1 VFHPLGRKITNVHVR
16 GALLP
21 GYFPSA
27 LPGCSN
33 PGLLDRNVCRDDVGL
48 PRAIDSP
55 ASAPYFLISM
65 EMELPADSRR
75 VLNMILDN
83 GSIRGFE
90 LRRMSGMPCDALI
103 KAAKPLIDNRYVT
116 ASGVLNED
124 TLDGVRFAPLSS
136 SLGAR

>member
-1 VFHPLGRKITNVHVR
+1 MPLGFDTVSSRNY
-16 GALLP
+16 ALRRNDHCHAPLTLP
-21 GYFPSA
+21 AARLIFS
-27 LPGCSN
+27 
-33 PGLLDRNVCRDDVGL
+33 
-48 PRAIDSP
+48 
-55 ASAPYFLISM
+55 ISM
-65 EMELPADSRR
+65 EIELPADSRR

-90 LRRMSGMPCDALI
+90 LRRMSGMACDALI
-103 KAAKPLIDNRYVT
+103 NAAKPLIDNRYVT